1 MLDWVITSLIY
12 DTVILL
18 IYSNVRK
25 KQMTLL
31 EIVLTILVIFI
42 ADHGWFYFI
51 VIKFLFLILL
61 SYFGDENREL
71 SIVVHIFYGIFPFV
85 LESALKRLV
94 VFFIMSIFSVNY
106 MVMSNSLPLF
116 FIVELLVLMIY
127 FLLVNLSKVNFQD
140 FIKMTEVTKL
150 RRVLIFT
157 NVTMIFYN
165 IVIEFLTGAEFE
177 GQVPT
182 LLYRQWLTVIYFFF
196 FIFMLFYLNRSYQTW
211 LEHEIVLGKEK
222 QLQALSDYSKQ
233 MESLYQ
239 EVRGFRHDYI
249 NILTSLKEGIDR
261 DDMAMVKKTYETV
274 LEESGYFFNDSKFEI
289 SHLSNI
295 ENDAIKSILSTKM
308 LEAHSLGIDI
318 SVEVQNLIG
327 APDISLLDYVRL
339 LSILCDNAI
348 EAAIKAEHPQIKIAY
363 FDQDDSYTFVIENT
377 TKDERIPVDLIFKK
391 NYSSKG
397 IGRGVGLTT
406 VNHMVTTYSNLT
418 IQTSSKN
425 HLFRQTVHIKKGP
438 RR

>member
-1 MLDWVITSLIY
+1 MLDWVITSLIV
-12 DTVILL
+12 DTVIL
-18 IYSNVRK
+18 
-25 KQMTLL
+25 
-31 EIVLTILVIFI
+31 VIFAHVKGTPLTKKGI
-42 ADHGWFYFI
+42 LLAVTIFTITDRSWFYFI
-51 VIKFLFLILL
+51 FCNFLVLICI
-61 SYFGDENREL
+61 SYFEDVKRKIPL
-71 SIVVHIFYGIFPFV
+71 IVHIFYGIFPFV
-85 LESALKRLV
+85 IESILKRTIS
-94 VFFIMSIFSVNY
+94 FFILPIFHFNYVDISNNTLLFLSI
-106 MVMSNSLPLF
+106 
-116 FIVELLVLMIY
+116 ELLILAIY
-127 FLLVNLSKVNFQD
+127 FLLIKMSKVNFQN
-140 FIKMTEVTKL
+140 FVNMTEITKL
-150 RRVLIFT
+150 RKILIFT
-157 NVTMIFYN
+157 NITMIFYY
-165 IVIEFLTGAEFE
+165 IVMEFLTGAEFQ
-177 GQVPT
+177 GNVST
-182 LLYRQWLTVIYFFF
+182 LLYRQWMAGLYLFF
-196 FIFMLFYLNRSYQTW
+196 FILMLFYLNRSYQTW

-261 DDMAMVKKTYETV
+261 DDMAMVRKTYETV

-318 SVEVQNLIG
+318 SVEVRNLIG

-363 FDQDDSYTFVIENT
+363 FDQDDSCTFVIENT

-406 VNHMVTTYSNLT
+406 VNHMVTTYSNLI

-425 HLFRQTVHIKKGP
+425 HLFRQTVHIKKV
-438 RR
+438 

>member
-1 MLDWVITSLIY
+1 
-12 DTVILL
+12 
-18 IYSNVRK
+18 
-25 KQMTLL
+25 
-31 EIVLTILVIFI
+31 
-42 ADHGWFYFI
+42 
-51 VIKFLFLILL
+51 
-61 SYFGDENREL
+61 
-71 SIVVHIFYGIFPFV
+71 
-85 LESALKRLV
+85 
-94 VFFIMSIFSVNY
+94 
-106 MVMSNSLPLF
+106 
-116 FIVELLVLMIY
+116 
-127 FLLVNLSKVNFQD
+127 
-140 FIKMTEVTKL
+140 
-150 RRVLIFT
+150 
-157 NVTMIFYN
+157 
-165 IVIEFLTGAEFE
+165 
-177 GQVPT
+177 
-182 LLYRQWLTVIYFFF
+182 
-196 FIFMLFYLNRSYQTW
+196 
-211 LEHEIVLGKEK
+211 
-222 QLQALSDYSKQ
+222 

-261 DDMAMVKKTYETV
+261 DDMAMVRKTYETV

>member
-261 DDMAMVKKTYETV
+261 DDMAMVRKTYETV
-274 LEESGYFFNDSKFEI
+274 LEESWLFF
-289 SHLSNI
+289 
-295 ENDAIKSILSTKM
+295 
-308 LEAHSLGIDI
+308 
-318 SVEVQNLIG
+318 
-327 APDISLLDYVRL
+327 
-339 LSILCDNAI
+339 
-348 EAAIKAEHPQIKIAY
+348 
-363 FDQDDSYTFVIENT
+363 
-377 TKDERIPVDLIFKK
+377 
-391 NYSSKG
+391 
-397 IGRGVGLTT
+397 
-406 VNHMVTTYSNLT
+406 
-418 IQTSSKN
+418 
-425 HLFRQTVHIKKGP
+425 
-438 RR
+438 